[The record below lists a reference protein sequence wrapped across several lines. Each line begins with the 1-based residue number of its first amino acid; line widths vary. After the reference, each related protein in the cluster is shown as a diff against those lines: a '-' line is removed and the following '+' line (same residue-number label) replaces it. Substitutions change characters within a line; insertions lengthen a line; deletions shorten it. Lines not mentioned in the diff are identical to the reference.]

1 MVSKIQQIKCP
12 YCGKV
17 DDNLDY
23 KCPDLIGIFDDDGQG
38 EWIDKFKIIKEIE
51 SKIMSISEQYDTS
64 TVFKSIPY

>member
-23 KCPDLIGIFDDDGQG
+23 KCPDLIGIFDDDG
-38 EWIDKFKIIKEIE
+38 EELNFNH
-51 SKIMSISEQYDTS
+51 
-64 TVFKSIPY
+64 